1 MGDQP
6 AGNSGARP
14 AAPPGVTLA
23 GQLQAT
29 AGAGERY
36 PGAGDDT
43 VVVAAGRWDAVES
56 WAAARKLAAI
66 RELIRRRPAEG
77 YEPGTAR
84 APAAAPAP
92 GSAGTAAGPPKTA
105 ADGTAG

>member
-6 AGNSGARP
+6 AGTSGAQP
-14 AAPPGVTLA
+14 AALPGVTLA
-23 GQLQAT
+23 GLLQAT
-29 AGAGERY
+29 AGTGERY

-43 VVVAAGRWDAVES
+43 VVVAAGQWDTVES

-77 YEPGTAR
+77 YEPAAGR
-84 APAAAPAP
+84 AAGAAPALRP
-92 GSAGTAAGPPKTA
+92 TSANTTGSA
-105 ADGTAG
+105 